1 MLKLNFSLK
10 ESYLTISTNISLE
23 PEKIYAVVG
32 PSGAGKSTFLNL
44 ISGFASISSGSIIWN
59 EQEISHLPP
68 AKRSVSILFQD
79 NNLFPHLSVW
89 RNLALAVTR
98 WPKISRDNE
107 EKLKAVM
114 SEVGIL
120 GLENRKPSQLSGG
133 QQSRVALARVLLQ
146 KNKILLLDEPFS
158 GFDPVNANLV
168 KSNLLRLKEEGK
180 TIIFSTHR
188 MESVDELCDHLAMIN
203 NSKKILDGDTEK
215 IKMKYK
221 SDNYLVTH
229 DKKLKKDS
237 CFSIV
242 KSEEISEGIFDSEVS
257 LSNNKTYK
265 QLFKSISDQ
274 SKVISFKEKIPSMN
288 DIFIM
293 KVKEGGSDE

>member
-23 PEKIYAVVG
+23 PDKIYAVVG

-59 EQEISHLPP
+59 GQEISNLPP

-89 RNLALAVTR
+89 RNLALAVTH

-158 GFDPVNANLV
+158 ALGP
-168 KSNLLRLKEEGK
+168 SLKDQ
-180 TIIFSTHR
+180 
-188 MESVDELCDHLAMIN
+188 MLELI
-203 NSKKILDGDTEK
+203 KKIAKNKKLLVL
-215 IKMKYK
+215 M
-221 SDNYLVTH
+221 VTH
-229 DKKLKKDS
+229 DPADAKKVASQTLVVKDKKVHPPL
-237 CFSIV
+237 I
-242 KSEEISEGIFDSEVS
+242 
-257 LSNNKTYK
+257 T
-265 QLFKSISDQ
+265 
-274 SKVISFKEKIPSMN
+274 EKALDPINGPLADYLLN
-288 DIFIM
+288 
-293 KVKEGGSDE
+293 

>member
-23 PEKIYAVVG
+23 PDKIYAVVG

-59 EQEISHLPP
+59 GQEISNLPP

-89 RNLALAVTR
+89 RNLALAVTH

-158 GFDPVNANLV
+158 ALGP
-168 KSNLLRLKEEGK
+168 SLKDQ
-180 TIIFSTHR
+180 
-188 MESVDELCDHLAMIN
+188 MLELI
-203 NSKKILDGDTEK
+203 KKITRKRGLLVL
-215 IKMKYK
+215 M
-221 SDNYLVTH
+221 VTH
-229 DKKLKKDS
+229 DPADANKIAS
-237 CFSIV
+237 QTIIV
-242 KSEEISEGIFDSEVS
+242 K
-257 LSNNKTYK
+257 NNKVHAPLNTNKALDPINGPLADY
-265 QLFKSISDQ
+265 L
-274 SKVISFKEKIPSMN
+274 
-288 DIFIM
+288 
-293 KVKEGGSDE
+293 

>member
-23 PEKIYAVVG
+23 PDKIYAVVG

-59 EQEISHLPP
+59 GQEISNLPP
-68 AKRSVSILFQD
+68 AKRNVSILFQD

-89 RNLALAVTR
+89 RNLALAVTH
-98 WPKISRDNE
+98 WPKISRNNE

-158 GFDPVNANLV
+158 ALGP
-168 KSNLLRLKEEGK
+168 SLKDQ
-180 TIIFSTHR
+180 
-188 MESVDELCDHLAMIN
+188 MLELI
-203 NSKKILDGDTEK
+203 KKISKNKKLLVL
-215 IKMKYK
+215 M
-221 SDNYLVTH
+221 VTH
-229 DKKLKKDS
+229 DPADAKKVASQTIVIKDKK
-237 CFSIV
+237 V
-242 KSEEISEGIFDSEVS
+242 YPP
-257 LSNNKTYK
+257 LST
-265 QLFKSISDQ
+265 
-274 SKVISFKEKIPSMN
+274 EKALDPINGPLA
-288 DIFIM
+288 DYL
-293 KVKEGGSDE
+293 

>member
-1 MLKLNFSLK
+1 MERQEMLKLNFSLK

-23 PEKIYAVVG
+23 PDKIYAVVG

-59 EQEISHLPP
+59 GQEISNLPP
-68 AKRSVSILFQD
+68 AKRNVSILFQD

-89 RNLALAVTR
+89 RNLALAVTH

-158 GFDPVNANLV
+158 ALGP
-168 KSNLLRLKEEGK
+168 SLKDQ
-180 TIIFSTHR
+180 
-188 MESVDELCDHLAMIN
+188 MLELI
-203 NSKKILDGDTEK
+203 KKISKNKKLLVL
-215 IKMKYK
+215 M
-221 SDNYLVTH
+221 VTH
-229 DKKLKKDS
+229 DPADAKKVASQTLVIKDKK
-237 CFSIV
+237 V
-242 KSEEISEGIFDSEVS
+242 YPP
-257 LSNNKTYK
+257 LST
-265 QLFKSISDQ
+265 
-274 SKVISFKEKIPSMN
+274 EKALDPINGPLA
-288 DIFIM
+288 DYL
-293 KVKEGGSDE
+293 

>member
-23 PEKIYAVVG
+23 PDKIYAVVG

-44 ISGFASISSGSIIWN
+44 ISGFASISSGTIIWN
-59 EQEISHLPP
+59 GQEISNLPP

-89 RNLALAVTR
+89 RNLALAVTH

-158 GFDPVNANLV
+158 ALGPSLKDQMLELIKKIAKNKKLLVLMVTHEPADAKKVASQTLVVKDKKVHPPLSTENALDPVN
-168 KSNLLRLKEEGK
+168 GP
-180 TIIFSTHR
+180 
-188 MESVDELCDHLAMIN
+188 LA
-203 NSKKILDGDTEK
+203 D
-215 IKMKYK
+215 
-221 SDNYLVTH
+221 YL
-229 DKKLKKDS
+229 
-237 CFSIV
+237 
-242 KSEEISEGIFDSEVS
+242 
-257 LSNNKTYK
+257 
-265 QLFKSISDQ
+265 
-274 SKVISFKEKIPSMN
+274 
-288 DIFIM
+288 
-293 KVKEGGSDE
+293 

>member
-1 MLKLNFSLK
+1 MERQEMLKLNFSLK

-23 PEKIYAVVG
+23 PNKIYAVVG

-44 ISGFASISSGSIIWN
+44 ISGFASISSGTIIWN
-59 EQEISHLPP
+59 GQEISNLPP

-89 RNLALAVTR
+89 RNLALAVTH
-98 WPKISRDNE
+98 WPKISRDHE

-158 GFDPVNANLV
+158 ALGP
-168 KSNLLRLKEEGK
+168 SLKDQ
-180 TIIFSTHR
+180 
-188 MESVDELCDHLAMIN
+188 MLELI
-203 NSKKILDGDTEK
+203 KKIAKNKKLLVLMVTHEPADAKKVASQTLVVKDKKVHPPLITEK
-215 IKMKYK
+215 ALDPINGPLA
-221 SDNYLVTH
+221 DYL
-229 DKKLKKDS
+229 L
-237 CFSIV
+237 
-242 KSEEISEGIFDSEVS
+242 
-257 LSNNKTYK
+257 Y
-265 QLFKSISDQ
+265 Q
-274 SKVISFKEKIPSMN
+274 
-288 DIFIM
+288 
-293 KVKEGGSDE
+293 

>member
-1 MLKLNFSLK
+1 MERQEMLKLNFSLK

-23 PEKIYAVVG
+23 PDKIYAVVG

-59 EQEISHLPP
+59 GQEISNLPP

-89 RNLALAVTR
+89 RNLALAVTH

-158 GFDPVNANLV
+158 ALGP
-168 KSNLLRLKEEGK
+168 SLKDQ
-180 TIIFSTHR
+180 
-188 MESVDELCDHLAMIN
+188 MLELI
-203 NSKKILDGDTEK
+203 KKIAKNKKLLVLMVTHEPADAKKVASQTLVVKDKKVHPPLITEK
-215 IKMKYK
+215 ALDPINGPLA
-221 SDNYLVTH
+221 DYL
-229 DKKLKKDS
+229 L
-237 CFSIV
+237 
-242 KSEEISEGIFDSEVS
+242 
-257 LSNNKTYK
+257 Y
-265 QLFKSISDQ
+265 Q
-274 SKVISFKEKIPSMN
+274 
-288 DIFIM
+288 
-293 KVKEGGSDE
+293 

>member
-1 MLKLNFSLK
+1 MERQEMLKLNFSLK

-23 PEKIYAVVG
+23 PKKIYAVVG

-44 ISGFASISSGSIIWN
+44 ISGFASISSGSILWN
-59 EQEISHLPP
+59 GQEISNLPP

-89 RNLALAVTR
+89 RNLALAVTH

-158 GFDPVNANLV
+158 ALGP
-168 KSNLLRLKEEGK
+168 SLKDQ
-180 TIIFSTHR
+180 
-188 MESVDELCDHLAMIN
+188 MLELI
-203 NSKKILDGDTEK
+203 KKIAKNKKLLVLMVTHEPADAKKVASQTLVIKDKKVYPPLSTEK
-215 IKMKYK
+215 ALDPINGPLA
-221 SDNYLVTH
+221 DYL
-229 DKKLKKDS
+229 
-237 CFSIV
+237 
-242 KSEEISEGIFDSEVS
+242 
-257 LSNNKTYK
+257 
-265 QLFKSISDQ
+265 
-274 SKVISFKEKIPSMN
+274 
-288 DIFIM
+288 
-293 KVKEGGSDE
+293 

>member
-23 PEKIYAVVG
+23 ADKIYAVVG

-44 ISGFASISSGSIIWN
+44 ISGFASISSGTITWN
-59 EQEISHLPP
+59 GEEISNLPP

-89 RNLALAVTR
+89 RNLALAVTH

-158 GFDPVNANLV
+158 ALGP
-168 KSNLLRLKEEGK
+168 SLKDQ
-180 TIIFSTHR
+180 
-188 MESVDELCDHLAMIN
+188 MLELI
-203 NSKKILDGDTEK
+203 KKIAKNKKLLVLMVTHEPADAKKVASQTLVVKDKKVHPPLTTEK
-215 IKMKYK
+215 ALDPINGPLA
-221 SDNYLVTH
+221 DYL
-229 DKKLKKDS
+229 
-237 CFSIV
+237 
-242 KSEEISEGIFDSEVS
+242 
-257 LSNNKTYK
+257 
-265 QLFKSISDQ
+265 
-274 SKVISFKEKIPSMN
+274 
-288 DIFIM
+288 
-293 KVKEGGSDE
+293 

>member
-10 ESYLTISTNISLE
+10 ESYLTISTNVSLE
-23 PEKIYAVVG
+23 PDKIYAVVG

-59 EQEISHLPP
+59 GKEISNLPP
-68 AKRSVSILFQD
+68 AKRNVSILFQD

-89 RNLALAVTR
+89 RNLALAVTH
-98 WPKISRDNE
+98 WPKISRNNE

-158 GFDPVNANLV
+158 ALGP
-168 KSNLLRLKEEGK
+168 SLKDQ
-180 TIIFSTHR
+180 
-188 MESVDELCDHLAMIN
+188 MLELI
-203 NSKKILDGDTEK
+203 KKISKNKKLLVL
-215 IKMKYK
+215 M
-221 SDNYLVTH
+221 VTH
-229 DKKLKKDS
+229 DPADAKKVASQTLVIKDKK
-237 CFSIV
+237 V
-242 KSEEISEGIFDSEVS
+242 HPP
-257 LSNNKTYK
+257 LSTEKALDPLNGP
-265 QLFKSISDQ
+265 LSDYL
-274 SKVISFKEKIPSMN
+274 
-288 DIFIM
+288 
-293 KVKEGGSDE
+293 

>member
-23 PEKIYAVVG
+23 PDKIYAVVG

-59 EQEISHLPP
+59 GQEISNLPP
-68 AKRSVSILFQD
+68 AKRNVSILFQD

-89 RNLALAVTR
+89 RNLALAVTH
-98 WPKISRDNE
+98 WPKISRNNE

-158 GFDPVNANLV
+158 ALGP
-168 KSNLLRLKEEGK
+168 SLKDQ
-180 TIIFSTHR
+180 
-188 MESVDELCDHLAMIN
+188 MLELI
-203 NSKKILDGDTEK
+203 KKISKNKKLLVLMVTHEPADAKKVASQTLVVKDKKVHPPLSTEK
-215 IKMKYK
+215 ALDPINGPLA
-221 SDNYLVTH
+221 DYL
-229 DKKLKKDS
+229 L
-237 CFSIV
+237 
-242 KSEEISEGIFDSEVS
+242 
-257 LSNNKTYK
+257 N
-265 QLFKSISDQ
+265 Q
-274 SKVISFKEKIPSMN
+274 
-288 DIFIM
+288 
-293 KVKEGGSDE
+293 

>member
-1 MLKLNFSLK
+1 MERQEMLKLNFSLK

-23 PEKIYAVVG
+23 PDKIYAVVG

-89 RNLALAVTR
+89 RNLALAVTH

-158 GFDPVNANLV
+158 ALGP
-168 KSNLLRLKEEGK
+168 SLKDQ
-180 TIIFSTHR
+180 
-188 MESVDELCDHLAMIN
+188 MLELI
-203 NSKKILDGDTEK
+203 KKIAKNKKLLVLMVTHEPADAKKVASQTLVVKDKKVHPPLITEK
-215 IKMKYK
+215 ALDPINGPLA
-221 SDNYLVTH
+221 DYL
-229 DKKLKKDS
+229 L
-237 CFSIV
+237 
-242 KSEEISEGIFDSEVS
+242 
-257 LSNNKTYK
+257 N
-265 QLFKSISDQ
+265 Q
-274 SKVISFKEKIPSMN
+274 
-288 DIFIM
+288 
-293 KVKEGGSDE
+293 

>member
-59 EQEISHLPP
+59 GQEISNLPP

-89 RNLALAVTR
+89 RNLALAVTH

-158 GFDPVNANLV
+158 ALGP
-168 KSNLLRLKEEGK
+168 SLKDQ
-180 TIIFSTHR
+180 
-188 MESVDELCDHLAMIN
+188 MLELI
-203 NSKKILDGDTEK
+203 KKIAKNKKLLVLMVTHEPADAKKVASQTLVVKDKKVHPPLITEK
-215 IKMKYK
+215 ALDPINGPLA
-221 SDNYLVTH
+221 DYL
-229 DKKLKKDS
+229 L
-237 CFSIV
+237 
-242 KSEEISEGIFDSEVS
+242 
-257 LSNNKTYK
+257 N
-265 QLFKSISDQ
+265 Q
-274 SKVISFKEKIPSMN
+274 
-288 DIFIM
+288 
-293 KVKEGGSDE
+293 

>member
-1 MLKLNFSLK
+1 MERQEMLKLNFSLK

-89 RNLALAVTR
+89 RNLALAVTH

-107 EKLKAVM
+107 EKIKAVM

-120 GLENRKPSQLSGG
+120 GLENRKPSELSGG

-146 KNKILLLDEPFS
+146 KNNILLLDEPFS
-158 GFDPVNANLV
+158 ALGPSLKDQMLELIKKIAKN
-168 KSNLLRLKEEGK
+168 KNLLVLMV
-180 TIIFSTHR
+180 TH
-188 MESVDELCDHLAMIN
+188 EPADA
-203 NSKKILDGDTEK
+203 KKVASQTLVVKDKKVHPPLITEK
-215 IKMKYK
+215 ALDPINGPLA
-221 SDNYLVTH
+221 DYL
-229 DKKLKKDS
+229 L
-237 CFSIV
+237 
-242 KSEEISEGIFDSEVS
+242 
-257 LSNNKTYK
+257 Y
-265 QLFKSISDQ
+265 Q
-274 SKVISFKEKIPSMN
+274 
-288 DIFIM
+288 
-293 KVKEGGSDE
+293 

>member
-1 MLKLNFSLK
+1 MERQEMLKLNFSLK

-59 EQEISHLPP
+59 GQEISNLPP

-89 RNLALAVTR
+89 RNLALAVTH

-158 GFDPVNANLV
+158 ALGPSLKDQMLELIKKIAKNKKLLVLMVTHEPADAKKVASQTLVVKDKKVHPPLSTEKALDPVN
-168 KSNLLRLKEEGK
+168 GP
-180 TIIFSTHR
+180 
-188 MESVDELCDHLAMIN
+188 LA
-203 NSKKILDGDTEK
+203 D
-215 IKMKYK
+215 
-221 SDNYLVTH
+221 YL
-229 DKKLKKDS
+229 
-237 CFSIV
+237 
-242 KSEEISEGIFDSEVS
+242 
-257 LSNNKTYK
+257 
-265 QLFKSISDQ
+265 
-274 SKVISFKEKIPSMN
+274 
-288 DIFIM
+288 
-293 KVKEGGSDE
+293 

>member
-10 ESYLTISTNISLE
+10 ESYLSISTNISLE
-23 PEKIYAVVG
+23 PNKIYAVVG

-59 EQEISHLPP
+59 GQEISNLPP
-68 AKRSVSILFQD
+68 AKRNVSILFQD

-89 RNLALAVTR
+89 RNLALAVTH

-158 GFDPVNANLV
+158 ALGP
-168 KSNLLRLKEEGK
+168 SLKDQ
-180 TIIFSTHR
+180 
-188 MESVDELCDHLAMIN
+188 MLELI
-203 NSKKILDGDTEK
+203 KKISKNKKLLVL
-215 IKMKYK
+215 M
-221 SDNYLVTH
+221 VTH
-229 DKKLKKDS
+229 DPADAKKVASQTLVIKDEK
-237 CFSIV
+237 V
-242 KSEEISEGIFDSEVS
+242 YPP
-257 LSNNKTYK
+257 LST
-265 QLFKSISDQ
+265 
-274 SKVISFKEKIPSMN
+274 EKALDPINGPLA
-288 DIFIM
+288 DYL
-293 KVKEGGSDE
+293 

>member
-1 MLKLNFSLK
+1 MERQEMLKLNFSLK

-23 PEKIYAVVG
+23 TEKIYAVVG

-89 RNLALAVTR
+89 RNLALAVTH
-98 WPKISRDNE
+98 WPKISRDHE

-158 GFDPVNANLV
+158 ALGPSLKDQMLELIKKIAKNKKLLVLMVTHEPADAKKVASQTLVVKDKKVHPPLSTEKALDPVN
-168 KSNLLRLKEEGK
+168 GP
-180 TIIFSTHR
+180 
-188 MESVDELCDHLAMIN
+188 LA
-203 NSKKILDGDTEK
+203 D
-215 IKMKYK
+215 
-221 SDNYLVTH
+221 YL
-229 DKKLKKDS
+229 
-237 CFSIV
+237 
-242 KSEEISEGIFDSEVS
+242 
-257 LSNNKTYK
+257 
-265 QLFKSISDQ
+265 
-274 SKVISFKEKIPSMN
+274 
-288 DIFIM
+288 
-293 KVKEGGSDE
+293 

>member
-1 MLKLNFSLK
+1 MERQEMLKLNFSLK

-23 PEKIYAVVG
+23 PDKIYAVVG

-44 ISGFASISSGSIIWN
+44 ISGFASISSGTITWN
-59 EQEISHLPP
+59 GEEISNLPP

-89 RNLALAVTR
+89 RNLALAVTH
-98 WPKISRDNE
+98 WPKISRDHE

-158 GFDPVNANLV
+158 ALGP
-168 KSNLLRLKEEGK
+168 SLKDQ
-180 TIIFSTHR
+180 
-188 MESVDELCDHLAMIN
+188 MLELI
-203 NSKKILDGDTEK
+203 KKIAKNKKLLVLMVTHEPADAKKVASQTLVVKDKKVHPPLSTEK
-215 IKMKYK
+215 ALDPINGPLA
-221 SDNYLVTH
+221 DYL
-229 DKKLKKDS
+229 L
-237 CFSIV
+237 
-242 KSEEISEGIFDSEVS
+242 
-257 LSNNKTYK
+257 N
-265 QLFKSISDQ
+265 Q
-274 SKVISFKEKIPSMN
+274 
-288 DIFIM
+288 
-293 KVKEGGSDE
+293 

>member
-1 MLKLNFSLK
+1 MERQEMLKLNFSLK

-23 PEKIYAVVG
+23 PDKIYAVVG

-59 EQEISHLPP
+59 GQEISNLPP
-68 AKRSVSILFQD
+68 AKRNVSILFQD

-89 RNLALAVTR
+89 RNLALAVTH
-98 WPKISRDNE
+98 WPKISRNNE

-158 GFDPVNANLV
+158 ALGP
-168 KSNLLRLKEEGK
+168 SLKDQ
-180 TIIFSTHR
+180 
-188 MESVDELCDHLAMIN
+188 MLELI
-203 NSKKILDGDTEK
+203 KKISKNKKLLVL
-215 IKMKYK
+215 M
-221 SDNYLVTH
+221 VTH
-229 DKKLKKDS
+229 DPADAKKVASQTLVIKDKK
-237 CFSIV
+237 V
-242 KSEEISEGIFDSEVS
+242 YPP
-257 LSNNKTYK
+257 LST
-265 QLFKSISDQ
+265 
-274 SKVISFKEKIPSMN
+274 EKALDPINGPLA
-288 DIFIM
+288 DYL
-293 KVKEGGSDE
+293 

>member
-44 ISGFASISSGSIIWN
+44 ISGFASISSGTIIWN
-59 EQEISHLPP
+59 GQEISNLPP

-89 RNLALAVTR
+89 RNLALAVTH

-158 GFDPVNANLV
+158 ALGPSLKDQMLELIKKIAKNKKLLVLMVTHEPADAKKVASQTLVVKDKKVHPPLSTEKALDPVN
-168 KSNLLRLKEEGK
+168 GP
-180 TIIFSTHR
+180 
-188 MESVDELCDHLAMIN
+188 LA
-203 NSKKILDGDTEK
+203 D
-215 IKMKYK
+215 
-221 SDNYLVTH
+221 YL
-229 DKKLKKDS
+229 
-237 CFSIV
+237 
-242 KSEEISEGIFDSEVS
+242 
-257 LSNNKTYK
+257 
-265 QLFKSISDQ
+265 
-274 SKVISFKEKIPSMN
+274 
-288 DIFIM
+288 
-293 KVKEGGSDE
+293 

>member
-23 PEKIYAVVG
+23 PDKIYAVVG

-59 EQEISHLPP
+59 GQEISNLPP
-68 AKRSVSILFQD
+68 AKRNVSILFQD

-89 RNLALAVTR
+89 RNLALAVTN

-158 GFDPVNANLV
+158 ALGP
-168 KSNLLRLKEEGK
+168 SLKDQ
-180 TIIFSTHR
+180 
-188 MESVDELCDHLAMIN
+188 MLELI
-203 NSKKILDGDTEK
+203 KKIAKNKKLLVLMVTHEPADAKKVASQTLVVKDKKVHPPLSTEK
-215 IKMKYK
+215 ALDPINGPLA
-221 SDNYLVTH
+221 DYL
-229 DKKLKKDS
+229 
-237 CFSIV
+237 
-242 KSEEISEGIFDSEVS
+242 
-257 LSNNKTYK
+257 
-265 QLFKSISDQ
+265 
-274 SKVISFKEKIPSMN
+274 
-288 DIFIM
+288 
-293 KVKEGGSDE
+293 

>member
-1 MLKLNFSLK
+1 MLNLNFSLK

-23 PEKIYAVVG
+23 PDKIYAVLG

-59 EQEISHLPP
+59 GQEISNLPP
-68 AKRSVSILFQD
+68 AKRNVSILFQD

-89 RNLALAVTR
+89 RNLALAVTH
-98 WPKISRDNE
+98 WPKISRNNE

-158 GFDPVNANLV
+158 ALGP
-168 KSNLLRLKEEGK
+168 SLKDQ
-180 TIIFSTHR
+180 
-188 MESVDELCDHLAMIN
+188 MLELI
-203 NSKKILDGDTEK
+203 KKIAKNKKLLVL
-215 IKMKYK
+215 M
-221 SDNYLVTH
+221 VTH
-229 DKKLKKDS
+229 DPADAKKVASQTLVIKDKK
-237 CFSIV
+237 V
-242 KSEEISEGIFDSEVS
+242 HPP
-257 LSNNKTYK
+257 LST
-265 QLFKSISDQ
+265 
-274 SKVISFKEKIPSMN
+274 EKALDPLYGPLASYL
-288 DIFIM
+288 
-293 KVKEGGSDE
+293 

>member
-1 MLKLNFSLK
+1 LERQEMLKLNFSLK

-23 PEKIYAVVG
+23 PDKIYAVVG

-44 ISGFASISSGSIIWN
+44 ISGFASISSGTITWN
-59 EQEISHLPP
+59 GEEISNLPP

-89 RNLALAVTR
+89 RNLALAVTH
-98 WPKISRDNE
+98 WPKISRDHE

-158 GFDPVNANLV
+158 ALGP
-168 KSNLLRLKEEGK
+168 SLKDQ
-180 TIIFSTHR
+180 
-188 MESVDELCDHLAMIN
+188 MLELI
-203 NSKKILDGDTEK
+203 KKIAKNNKLLVLMVTHEPADAKKVASQTLVVKDKKVHPPLITEK
-215 IKMKYK
+215 ALDPINGPLA
-221 SDNYLVTH
+221 DYL
-229 DKKLKKDS
+229 L
-237 CFSIV
+237 
-242 KSEEISEGIFDSEVS
+242 
-257 LSNNKTYK
+257 Y
-265 QLFKSISDQ
+265 Q
-274 SKVISFKEKIPSMN
+274 
-288 DIFIM
+288 
-293 KVKEGGSDE
+293 

>member
-44 ISGFASISSGSIIWN
+44 ISGFASVSSGTIIWN
-59 EQEISHLPP
+59 GQEISNLPP
-68 AKRSVSILFQD
+68 AKRNVSILFQD

-89 RNLALAVTR
+89 RNLALAVTH
-98 WPKISRDNE
+98 WPKISRNNE

-158 GFDPVNANLV
+158 ALGP
-168 KSNLLRLKEEGK
+168 SLKDQ
-180 TIIFSTHR
+180 
-188 MESVDELCDHLAMIN
+188 MLELI
-203 NSKKILDGDTEK
+203 KKIAKNKKLLVLMVTHEPADAKKVASQTLVVKDKKVHPPLSTEK
-215 IKMKYK
+215 ALDPINGPLA
-221 SDNYLVTH
+221 DYL
-229 DKKLKKDS
+229 
-237 CFSIV
+237 
-242 KSEEISEGIFDSEVS
+242 
-257 LSNNKTYK
+257 
-265 QLFKSISDQ
+265 
-274 SKVISFKEKIPSMN
+274 
-288 DIFIM
+288 
-293 KVKEGGSDE
+293 

>member
-1 MLKLNFSLK
+1 MLNLNFSLK

-23 PEKIYAVVG
+23 PNKIYAVVG

-89 RNLALAVTR
+89 RNLALAVTH

-107 EKLKAVM
+107 EKIKAVM

-120 GLENRKPSQLSGG
+120 GLENRKPSELSGG

-158 GFDPVNANLV
+158 ALGP
-168 KSNLLRLKEEGK
+168 SLKDQ
-180 TIIFSTHR
+180 
-188 MESVDELCDHLAMIN
+188 MLELI
-203 NSKKILDGDTEK
+203 KKIAKNKKLLVLMVTHEPADAKKVASQTLVVKDKKVHPPLITEK
-215 IKMKYK
+215 ALDPINGPLA
-221 SDNYLVTH
+221 DYL
-229 DKKLKKDS
+229 L
-237 CFSIV
+237 
-242 KSEEISEGIFDSEVS
+242 
-257 LSNNKTYK
+257 N
-265 QLFKSISDQ
+265 Q
-274 SKVISFKEKIPSMN
+274 
-288 DIFIM
+288 
-293 KVKEGGSDE
+293 

>member
-1 MLKLNFSLK
+1 MERQEMLKLNFSLK

-44 ISGFASISSGSIIWN
+44 ISGFASISSGTITWN
-59 EQEISHLPP
+59 GEEISNLPP

-89 RNLALAVTR
+89 RNLALAVTH
-98 WPKISRDNE
+98 WPKISRDHE

-158 GFDPVNANLV
+158 ALGPSLKDQMLELIKKIAKNKKLLVLMVTHEPADAKKVASQTLVVKDKKVHPPLSTEKALDPVN
-168 KSNLLRLKEEGK
+168 GP
-180 TIIFSTHR
+180 
-188 MESVDELCDHLAMIN
+188 LA
-203 NSKKILDGDTEK
+203 D
-215 IKMKYK
+215 
-221 SDNYLVTH
+221 YL
-229 DKKLKKDS
+229 
-237 CFSIV
+237 
-242 KSEEISEGIFDSEVS
+242 
-257 LSNNKTYK
+257 
-265 QLFKSISDQ
+265 
-274 SKVISFKEKIPSMN
+274 
-288 DIFIM
+288 
-293 KVKEGGSDE
+293 

>member
-1 MLKLNFSLK
+1 MERQEMLKLNFSLK

-23 PEKIYAVVG
+23 PDKIYAVVG

-59 EQEISHLPP
+59 GKEISNLPP
-68 AKRSVSILFQD
+68 AKRNVSILFQD

-89 RNLALAVTR
+89 RNLALAVTH

-158 GFDPVNANLV
+158 ALGP
-168 KSNLLRLKEEGK
+168 SLKDQ
-180 TIIFSTHR
+180 
-188 MESVDELCDHLAMIN
+188 MLELI
-203 NSKKILDGDTEK
+203 KKIAKNKKLLVLMVTHEPADAKKVASQTLVVKDKKVHPPLSTEK
-215 IKMKYK
+215 ALDPINGPLA
-221 SDNYLVTH
+221 DYL
-229 DKKLKKDS
+229 L
-237 CFSIV
+237 
-242 KSEEISEGIFDSEVS
+242 
-257 LSNNKTYK
+257 N
-265 QLFKSISDQ
+265 Q
-274 SKVISFKEKIPSMN
+274 
-288 DIFIM
+288 
-293 KVKEGGSDE
+293 

>member
-1 MLKLNFSLK
+1 MERQEMLKLNFSLK

-59 EQEISHLPP
+59 GQEISHLPP

-89 RNLALAVTR
+89 RNLALAVTH

-158 GFDPVNANLV
+158 ALGP
-168 KSNLLRLKEEGK
+168 SLKDQ
-180 TIIFSTHR
+180 
-188 MESVDELCDHLAMIN
+188 MLELI
-203 NSKKILDGDTEK
+203 KKIAKNKKLLVLMVTHEPADAKKVASQTLVVKDKKVHPPLITEK
-215 IKMKYK
+215 ALDPINGPLA
-221 SDNYLVTH
+221 DYL
-229 DKKLKKDS
+229 
-237 CFSIV
+237 
-242 KSEEISEGIFDSEVS
+242 
-257 LSNNKTYK
+257 
-265 QLFKSISDQ
+265 
-274 SKVISFKEKIPSMN
+274 
-288 DIFIM
+288 
-293 KVKEGGSDE
+293 

>member
-1 MLKLNFSLK
+1 MERQEMLKLNFSLK

-23 PEKIYAVVG
+23 PDKIYAVVG

-44 ISGFASISSGSIIWN
+44 ISGFASISSGTIIWN
-59 EQEISHLPP
+59 GQEISNLPP

-89 RNLALAVTR
+89 RNLALAVTH

-158 GFDPVNANLV
+158 ALGP
-168 KSNLLRLKEEGK
+168 SLKDQ
-180 TIIFSTHR
+180 
-188 MESVDELCDHLAMIN
+188 MLELI
-203 NSKKILDGDTEK
+203 KKIAKNKKLLVLMVTHEPADAKKVASQTLVVKDKKVHPPLSTEK
-215 IKMKYK
+215 ALDPINGPLA
-221 SDNYLVTH
+221 DYL
-229 DKKLKKDS
+229 L
-237 CFSIV
+237 
-242 KSEEISEGIFDSEVS
+242 
-257 LSNNKTYK
+257 N
-265 QLFKSISDQ
+265 Q
-274 SKVISFKEKIPSMN
+274 
-288 DIFIM
+288 
-293 KVKEGGSDE
+293 

>member
-23 PEKIYAVVG
+23 PDKIYAVVG

-44 ISGFASISSGSIIWN
+44 ISGFASISSGTIIWN
-59 EQEISHLPP
+59 GQEISNLPP

-89 RNLALAVTR
+89 RNLALAVTH

-158 GFDPVNANLV
+158 ALGP
-168 KSNLLRLKEEGK
+168 SLKDQ
-180 TIIFSTHR
+180 
-188 MESVDELCDHLAMIN
+188 MLELI
-203 NSKKILDGDTEK
+203 KKIAKNKKLLVL
-215 IKMKYK
+215 M
-221 SDNYLVTH
+221 VTH
-229 DKKLKKDS
+229 EPADAKKVASQTLVVKDKKVHPPLITENALDP
-237 CFSIV
+237 IN
-242 KSEEISEGIFDSEVS
+242 GPLADY
-257 LSNNKTYK
+257 LLN
-265 QLFKSISDQ
+265 Q
-274 SKVISFKEKIPSMN
+274 
-288 DIFIM
+288 
-293 KVKEGGSDE
+293 